1 MNELVEVVDKEPR
14 VSTFNL
20 WKDFGYGEHRALK
33 RMIDD
38 NKNSFLEFGLMRFQN
53 AKIES
58 IRLRGRPEKGAL
70 LNEQQ
75 AMLLITM
82 IRPSEEANVLKVRLI
97 KEFFRLREELQKS
110 NKPNIYLEAIRKDL
124 LLDAPQEWVK
134 LYPPEFYD
142 ALTALYGHKI
152 TDPRYRPSYCGR
164 ITRQWIY
171 EIVLPKELL
180 EEIDEKQKE
189 EKKHSWFNNEGG
201 RLRLARQIEA
211 VTMIARISQGR
222 KDFESRCAT
231 MFCNA
236 PLQLSIFI

>member
-1 MNELVEVVDKEPR
+1 MNELVNIVDREPR
-14 VSTFNL
+14 VRTFDVFKGLGYEGHRELKKVIWSNKKL
-20 WKDFGYGEHRALK
+20 FENKGVLIQSSVKDT
-33 RMIDD
+33 
-38 NKNSFLEFGLMRFQN
+38 N
-53 AKIES
+53 AGK
-58 IRLRGRPEKGAL
+58 GRPDNSYL
-70 LNEQQ
+70 LNEKQFVLLV
-75 AMLLITM
+75 MLVKNSPESL
-82 IRPSEEANVLKVRLI
+82 ELKNKI
-97 KEFFRLREELQKS
+97 ADEFFRLREELQKLS
-110 NKPNIYLEAIRKDL
+110 RPNIYLEAIRKDL

-189 EKKHSWFNNEGG
+189 EKKHTWFNNEGG

-211 VTMIARISQGR
+211 VTMIARISQSR
-222 KDFESRCAT
+222 KDFEARCAT